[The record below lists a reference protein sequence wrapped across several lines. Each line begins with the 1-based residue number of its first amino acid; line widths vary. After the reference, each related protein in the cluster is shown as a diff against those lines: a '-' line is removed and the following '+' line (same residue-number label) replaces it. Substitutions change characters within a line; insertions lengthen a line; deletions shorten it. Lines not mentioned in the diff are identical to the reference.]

1 MGFSV
6 HVDPDD
12 LAKQDLA
19 AGLSSEPVTVPGH
32 RSADGLDAAH
42 HGARDT
48 RQAARDRAERDRAGR
63 AAGAAGG
70 RTYAFRRS

>member
-12 LAKQDLA
+12 FAKQDLA
-19 AGLSSEPVTVPGH
+19 AGLSPDPVAIPGH
-32 RSADGLDAAH
+32 RAAEGLDAGH

-48 RQAARDRAERDRAGR
+48 RQAARDRSERDRSGR
-63 AAGAAGG
+63 AAGASGG